1 MNTTQAI
8 TLYTSQNS
16 FLKKLKT
23 ILPEYNCNQDLVF
36 EKTKN
41 QTGFSIYTDFQQ
53 KRDKK

>member
-1 MNTTQAI
+1 VNTTQAI